1 MRIAGSVSGVR
12 CISLALLSCLGRH
25 FTERTASASSS
36 IELRHAYTVGYRFR
50 GSGGRWRRDNGGG
63 NVCFSCAGSR
73 VYLRRLARLVGA
85 AICRGME

>member
-36 IELRHAYTVGYRFR
+36 IELRHAYRFR
-50 GSGGRWRRDNGGG
+50 GSGGRWRRDNANGGG